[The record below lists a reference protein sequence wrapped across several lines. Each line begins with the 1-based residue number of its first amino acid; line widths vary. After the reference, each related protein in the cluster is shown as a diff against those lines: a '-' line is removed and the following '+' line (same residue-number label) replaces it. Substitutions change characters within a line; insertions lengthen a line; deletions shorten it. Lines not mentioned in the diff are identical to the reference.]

1 MCPYLGPSTR
11 PGSCMCVCVLP
22 PRLMQVIKILG
33 TEKGKKNK
41 TNLIF
46 LAGNRVLKWMERSYG
61 TEKALTTL
69 LKYAPF
75 GCRPFLRS
83 RTPRA

>member
-22 PRLMQVIKILG
+22 PCLMQVIKILG

-75 GCRPFLRS
+75 RCRPFLRS